1 MGVLVQPPQQSV
13 AVQMADPPPAPVADD
28 PTTTMAYQAPQLSP
42 LSGAY
47 LLIVVGEPFSEDH
60 KKLILNKLQQGL
72 ATWNRTEHHVD
83 IESELAVIAD
93 CAPPGEEARGGERLI
108 QFATEH
114 LVTEVL
120 IHPQVNTLQ
129 QCMKNMLAS
138 FTKHRH
144 IVHAGYTFAGQGS
157 WILQDG
163 TFSFE
168 DFASTFEEYGVQRV
182 MRSYENSISIHVHCC
197 EEGEW
202 KQDKIQNQSFAKLC
216 KIEINPSAVIE
227 ESNAIENFI
236 SYLEPFLQPQ
246 SIQERLPPSDVVG
259 NIRFSHPTLYVF
271 PGGQGDSAL
280 FGINGFNML
289 IDGGFSR
296 KACFWDFSRHLDRLD
311 AVLITR
317 ISDENT
323 QGINAV
329 LEGKT
334 VNNVYPQIGH
344 FFANLVV
351 DEKEKKDEQDKD
363 QLLVNVIHEGNS
375 MIENLR

>member
-1 MGVLVQPPQQSV
+1 MGVLVQPPRQSV
-13 AVQMADPPPAPVADD
+13 ARMADPPANTAADPTD
-28 PTTTMAYQAPQLSP
+28 PTTNTVTKMVDTAPPQLSP

-47 LLIVVGEPFSEDH
+47 LLIVVGEPFSEEH
-60 KKLILNKLQQGL
+60 KKLILQKIQQGL
-72 ATWNRTEHHVD
+72 YTWNSGDTHVD
-83 IESELAVIAD
+83 IETGLNVISD

-108 QFATEH
+108 QLATEH

-168 DFASTFEEYGVQRV
+168 DFAMTFDEYDVQRV

-246 SIQERLPPSDVVG
+246 S
-259 NIRFSHPTLYVF
+259 
-271 PGGQGDSAL
+271 
-280 FGINGFNML
+280 
-289 IDGGFSR
+289 
-296 KACFWDFSRHLDRLD
+296 
-311 AVLITR
+311 
-317 ISDENT
+317 
-323 QGINAV
+323 
-329 LEGKT
+329 
-334 VNNVYPQIGH
+334 
-344 FFANLVV
+344 
-351 DEKEKKDEQDKD
+351 
-363 QLLVNVIHEGNS
+363 
-375 MIENLR
+375 